1 MEVVVVMI
9 IISIH
14 IFPQEL
20 TEYKR
25 LMLSLNVAS
34 SYVKD
39 IAQFKILTT
48 LNINESLT
56 KLGNDS
62 SNIVKS
68 FRKINEESQFGYDEL
83 ITSEKNFLGVNEHRN
98 QTIDYSTTTDSII
111 FLDSDIHFNSKILAH
126 HENANSVLS
135 NKHDH
140 YIITPNVVR
149 LWDSTWDCIVH
160 ESFNNKSHNFYKSVN
175 CDLIEK
181 HKFGK
186 VQLVPNNTFKWG
198 GGWFNCI
205 NADLLKKI
213 KIPNTFKGYGP
224 DDTFIMECCK
234 IMKANKY
241 DVQQYILKNM
251 VVCESPAPIKNN
263 PRLRSDIPNFRE
275 ESNKHFHTEINKFSK
290 KL

>member
-1 MEVVVVMI
+1 MI

-25 LMLSLNVAS
+25 LMVSLNMAAS
-34 SYVKD
+34 HVTD
-39 IAQFKILTT
+39 IKQFKILTT

-56 KLGNDS
+56 DMGS
-62 SNIVKS
+62 CSPNIINL
-68 FRKINEESQFGYDEL
+68 FRKINEESKFGYDEM
-83 ITSEKNFLGVNEHRN
+83 ITSDKNFLGVNEHRN
-98 QTIDYSTTTDSII
+98 HTIDHSTTSDSII
-111 FLDSDIHFNSKILAH
+111 FLDSDMHFNSEILAH
-126 HENANSVLS
+126 HENANIALS
-135 NKHDH
+135 KKHDH

-160 ESFNNKSHNFYKSVN
+160 KLFKDKSHNFYKSVN
-175 CDLIEK
+175 CDLIEN

-205 NADLLKKI
+205 NARLLKKI

-224 DDTFIMECCK
+224 DDTFIMQCCK
-234 IMKANKY
+234 IMKAKKH

-251 VVCESPAPIKNN
+251 VVCESPSPVKNN
-263 PRLRSDIPNFRE
+263 PVLRSDIPNFRD
-275 ESNKHFHTEINKFSK
+275 ESNKYFHNELNNFSK